1 MKMAEEQLEM
11 RKLAE
16 SIAKEIS
23 VMATES
29 KWATRFVWTAI
40 IQGAIVSFLTLV
52 LVMGELGFLH
62 PSVSLLIN
70 TTVPGIWIAL
80 GYFAYLIVGVVG
92 MAVTALFYQ
101 YLEVNLKSPYTG
113 SAKSLAWMH
122 LILSNIGIIG
132 ATLTIIYAG
141 YVTGVAT
148 LPTALG
154 GLGMAISDVEAMVVS
169 QYLPPIAAFA
179 ALTILGIMLG
189 GLGYVMVYKQRPK
202 AQF

>member
-1 MKMAEEQLEM
+1 MAEEQLEM

-29 KWATRFVWTAI
+29 KWATRFVWAAI
-40 IQGAIVSFLTLV
+40 CQGASVSLLTLL
-52 LVMGELGFLH
+52 LVFGELGVLH
-62 PSVSLLIN
+62 PPVSLLIN
-70 TTVPGIWIAL
+70 VTVPGIWIAL
-80 GYFAYLIVGVVG
+80 GYLAYLIVGVVG

-113 SAKSLAWMH
+113 GAQTLAWIH
-122 LILSNIGIIG
+122 LVLSNVGVIG
-132 ATLTIIYAG
+132 AAGLVIYAG

-148 LPTALG
+148 LPAQLG
-154 GLGMAISDVEAMVVS
+154 GLAMSMADVEATMLK
-169 QYLPPIAAFA
+169 QFLIPIAVFA
-179 ALTILGIMLG
+179 SLTILGVALG
-189 GLGYVMVYKQRPK
+189 GLGYVIVYKARPK

>member
-1 MKMAEEQLEM
+1 MAEEQLEM

-29 KWATRFVWTAI
+29 KWATRFVWAAI
-40 IQGAIVSFLTLV
+40 FQGALVSLLTLFLV
-52 LVMGELGFLH
+52 LGEVGFLH

-70 TTVPGIWIAL
+70 ATVPGIWIAL

-113 SAKSLAWMH
+113 GAKSLAWLH
-122 LILSNIGIIG
+122 LLLSNVGIVG
-132 ATLTIIYAG
+132 ASRPNHLYWVHNWCSHSSNGAG
-141 YVTGVAT
+141 GTWNGD
-148 LPTALG
+148 G
-154 GLGMAISDVEAMVVS
+154 GRRGN
-169 QYLPPIAAFA
+169 
-179 ALTILGIMLG
+179 GI
-189 GLGYVMVYKQRPK
+189 
-202 AQF
+202 

>member
-1 MKMAEEQLEM
+1 MAEEQLEM

-29 KWATRFVWTAI
+29 KWATRFVWAAI
-40 IQGAIVSFLTLV
+40 FQGALVSLLTLFLV
-52 LVMGELGFLH
+52 LGEVGLLH

-70 TTVPGIWIAL
+70 ATVPGIWIAL

-113 SAKSLAWMH
+113 GAKSLAWLH
-122 LILSNIGIIG
+122 LLLSNVGIVG
-132 ATLTIIYAG
+132 ASVLIIYTG
-141 YVTGVAT
+141 YTTGVAT

-154 GLGMAISDVEAMVVS
+154 GLGMAMGDVEAMVS
-169 QYLPPIAAFA
+169 NQFLLPIAGFA
-179 ALTILGIMLG
+179 VLTILGIVLG
-189 GLGYVMVYKQRPK
+189 GLGYVMVYKGRPK

>member
-1 MKMAEEQLEM
+1 MAEEQLEM

-29 KWATRFVWTAI
+29 KWATRFVWVAI
-40 IQGAIVSFLTLV
+40 FQGALVSLLTLFLV
-52 LVMGELGFLH
+52 LGEVGFLH

-70 TTVPGIWIAL
+70 ATVPGIWIAL

-113 SAKSLAWMH
+113 GAKSLAWLH
-122 LILSNIGIIG
+122 LLLSNVGIVG
-132 ATLTIIYAG
+132 ASVLIIYTG
-141 YVTGVAT
+141 YTTGVAT

-154 GLGMAISDVEAMVVS
+154 GLGMAMGDVEAMVS
-169 QYLPPIAAFA
+169 NQFLLPIAGFA
-179 ALTILGIMLG
+179 ALTILGIVLG
-189 GLGYVMVYKQRPK
+189 GLGYVMVYKGRPK

>member
-1 MKMAEEQLEM
+1 
-11 RKLAE
+11 
-16 SIAKEIS
+16 
-23 VMATES
+23 
-29 KWATRFVWTAI
+29 VWVAI
-40 IQGAIVSFLTLV
+40 FQGALVSLLTLFLV
-52 LVMGELGFLH
+52 LGEVGFLH

-113 SAKSLAWMH
+113 GAKSLAWSH
-122 LILSNIGIIG
+122 LILSNVGIIG
-132 ATLTIIYAG
+132 ASLLIIYTG
-141 YVTGVAT
+141 YITGVAT

-154 GLGMAISDVEAMVVS
+154 GLGMVMGDVEAMVS
-169 QYLPPIAAFA
+169 KQFLIPIAAFA
-179 ALTILGIMLG
+179 ALTILGIVLG
-189 GLGYVMVYKQRPK
+189 GLGYVIVYKGRPK